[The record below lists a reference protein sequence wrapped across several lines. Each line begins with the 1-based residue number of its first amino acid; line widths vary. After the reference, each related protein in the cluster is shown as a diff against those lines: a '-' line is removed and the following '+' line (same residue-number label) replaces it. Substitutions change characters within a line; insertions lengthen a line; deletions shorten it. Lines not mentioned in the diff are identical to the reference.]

1 MILSL
6 DSSGL
11 YEVLD
16 FMISWFLTHLSS
28 RYKPIFLIKPEETE
42 TAQIIL
48 AEAKKCLM
56 ENNATN
62 VEVVVAKDFFE
73 DTVQN

>member
-1 MILSL
+1 M
-6 DSSGL
+6 
-11 YEVLD
+11 
-16 FMISWFLTHLSS
+16 THLSS

>member
-1 MILSL
+1 MAAA
-6 DSSGL
+6 D
-11 YEVLD
+11 
-16 FMISWFLTHLSS
+16 
-28 RYKPIFLIKPEETE
+28 YKEDQDPTKFKSEKTERRPLIN
-42 TAQIIL
+42 L

-73 DTVQN
+73 DTV